1 MEIAQECVQLL
12 AVHGLTISLLVAIYL
27 YIKWSEDKKTR
38 NQIKMIEVKLDQIAD
53 FLRDLHEEQEEPPEE
68 EDPRR
73 WNN

>member
-1 MEIAQECVQLL
+1 
-12 AVHGLTISLLVAIYL
+12 
-27 YIKWSEDKKTR
+27 
-38 NQIKMIEVKLDQIAD
+38 MIEVKLDQIAD